1 MAIYTAFIL
10 SFFLLADAD
19 VPQANSLRT
28 RVIESPTFAPGESIE
43 LFPGVSTGDQQQN
56 GAATKAASSAGSPNS
71 SSSADSADSPPLHLS
86 GTLQESSRLSLI
98 RYVSG
103 EFAKAVKAMP
113 AGKDGFIVSVGAPPN
128 TELLERAVATHGAA
142 VSPGDNV
149 QISKL
154 EFHDHQ
160 IVVDLNGGGRGKK
173 RLRDRI
179 HFEMSGMPQAQ
190 TTTTPQD
197 AGPPGLQPGMGTTLY
212 LEFNK
217 PLPDLSADDLKKILS
232 PYLDFN
238 KQRSA
243 SVMWIDTLP
252 PDIKKAIQERQ
263 AVVGMDREMVVAA
276 VGKPDHKVRERDPD
290 GNDIEDWIYG
300 QPPSKTVFVRF
311 TGDKVTSIKQFP
323 K

>member
-1 MAIYTAFIL
+1 MAIYTACIL
-10 SFFLLADAD
+10 SILMLADAD
-19 VPQANSLRT
+19 VPRANSLRT
-28 RVIESPTFAPGESIE
+28 RVEESPIFAPGESID
-43 LFPGVSTGDQQQN
+43 LFPSVAAMPGDQQP
-56 GAATKAASSAGSPNS
+56 AAAAGSTTTN
-71 SSSADSADSPPLHLS
+71 LS
-86 GTLQESSRLSLI
+86 GTLQESSKLSLI

-128 TELLERAVATHGAA
+128 TEQLERAVATHGAA
-142 VSPGDNV
+142 VNPGDNV

-160 IVVDLNGGGRGKK
+160 IVVDLNGGGRGRK

-179 HFEMSGMPQAQ
+179 HIEMGGMPTAQ
-190 TTTTPQD
+190 TTSTQQD
-197 AGPPGLQPGMGTTLY
+197 AGPPGLQPGMGSTLF
-212 LEFNK
+212 LEFSK
-217 PLPDLSADDLKKILS
+217 PLPDLSPDDLKKILA
-232 PYLDFN
+232 PFLDFN

-263 AVVGMDREMVVAA
+263 AILGMDREMVVAA